1 MCVHFHG
8 SEAVE
13 RKTEEK
19 EKLYR
24 TTMKFSVPRDVNGE
38 TSKHRVSSK
47 IPANKTK
54 RIVGDNAVRNVRTA
68 LEQLN

>member
-24 TTMKFSVPRDVNGE
+24 TTMKFSVPRDVKLQSIE
-38 TSKHRVSSK
+38 L
-47 IPANKTK
+47 
-54 RIVGDNAVRNVRTA
+54 AVKYRQMKQNVL
-68 LEQLN
+68 LEITLFEMLELHWNN